1 LESTL
6 LDSFVF
12 FSTFPAFIRNLFS
25 NAIKWNVGR
34 LCGMSC
40 FLVYEEHFGKIR
52 AQMVPCDQLNAAED
66 LTDELSARDSF
77 ASDQVEFACTW
88 QGTG

>member
-1 LESTL
+1 
-6 LDSFVF
+6 
-12 FSTFPAFIRNLFS
+12 
-25 NAIKWNVGR
+25 
-34 LCGMSC
+34 MSC

-88 QGTG
+88 QGAG